1 MTVFAMGFI
10 FIMIFTVLVGIGA
23 VVFISFDAEA
33 SKNPS
38 NTPPILSDE
47 LYDIVR
53 QVNTNTIETVDTSG
67 IVQTWV
73 RTGN

>member
-1 MTVFAMGFI
+1 MTVFAIGFL

-33 SKNPS
+33 SQNPHAQ
-38 NTPPILSDE
+38 PALSDE
-47 LYDIVR
+47 LYNIVR

-67 IVQTWV
+67 IVHTWI
-73 RTGN
+73 RSAE

>member
-1 MTVFAMGFI
+1 MTVFAMGFV

-33 SKNPS
+33 SQNPS
-38 NTPPILSDE
+38 NSHQTLPDE

-73 RTGN
+73 RTSN

>member
-1 MTVFAMGFI
+1 MTVFAMGFV
-10 FIMIFTVLVGIGA
+10 FIMIFTILVGIGA
-23 VVFISFDAEA
+23 VIFISFDAET

-38 NTPPILSDE
+38 NASHILSDE

-67 IVQTWV
+67 SVQTWV
-73 RTGN
+73 RTGS

>member
-1 MTVFAMGFI
+1 MTVFAMGFV

-33 SKNPS
+33 SQNPS
-38 NTPPILSDE
+38 NSHQALPDE

-73 RTGN
+73 RTSN